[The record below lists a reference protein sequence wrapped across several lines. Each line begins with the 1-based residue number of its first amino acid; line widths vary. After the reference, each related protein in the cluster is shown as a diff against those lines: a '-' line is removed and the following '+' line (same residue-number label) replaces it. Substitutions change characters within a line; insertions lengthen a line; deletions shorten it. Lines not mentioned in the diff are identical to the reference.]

1 MHTSNQPNNQQQH
14 KEKKQTIQPTNRTE
28 KNTAQ
33 DNTVQQNTGNEKQE
47 KTNNDTKH
55 SGEFKEQ
62 EKIALPGNTISIE
75 MTSLKNNTT
84 NQTSSSTHPVLT
96 SSTATTLN
104 NHFEDS
110 EHLRS
115 TSTDTI
121 STSVRSGLSFY
132 KGTPYIRRDSR
143 SGKYSSEETE
153 HRVMEAL

>member
-1 MHTSNQPNNQQQH
+1 VCVKRCQNIFYWV
-14 KEKKQTIQPTNRTE
+14 KK

-33 DNTVQQNTGNEKQE
+33 ENTVQQNTGNEKQE
-47 KTNNDTKH
+47 KANKTVDTNH

-62 EKIALPGNTISIE
+62 EKIALPEDTISIE

-143 SGKYSSEETE
+143 SGKYFKRRERASRNGST
-153 HRVMEAL
+153 VVIVIVIFIS